1 MGDWSDEVQL
11 KRSHHVWLQQRDQ
24 RLVRRVGSRDP
35 LALAEAITARAY
47 HGFRRTEMGRQWLNR
62 LHGRDESA
70 GAILQSVMTTVV
82 MLARLG
88 EASSDD
94 ALDEVLVATG
104 IGEALDESAQS
115 GQTGADPSRVREQMK
130 MTIQR
135 LALGALEQTF
145 QSAQLARLEEARDAV
160 RSLAGTLGGLTEESW
175 LRLPLCRLIPL
186 AVVQE
191 VVSEPLFITVFGT
204 PLMLVAAD
212 ILGTTPADLV
222 QSARDA
228 LLTPMSKSTGALWNR

>member
-1 MGDWSDEVQL
+1 
-11 KRSHHVWLQQRDQ
+11 
-24 RLVRRVGSRDP
+24 
-35 LALAEAITARAY
+35 
-47 HGFRRTEMGRQWLNR
+47 
-62 LHGRDESA
+62 
-70 GAILQSVMTTVV
+70 
-82 MLARLG
+82 MLC
-88 EASSDD
+88 
-94 ALDEVLVATG
+94 VL
-104 IGEALDESAQS
+104 
-115 GQTGADPSRVREQMK
+115 
-130 MTIQR
+130 
-135 LALGALEQTF
+135 
-145 QSAQLARLEEARDAV
+145 
-160 RSLAGTLGGLTEESW
+160 LAGTLGGLTEESW